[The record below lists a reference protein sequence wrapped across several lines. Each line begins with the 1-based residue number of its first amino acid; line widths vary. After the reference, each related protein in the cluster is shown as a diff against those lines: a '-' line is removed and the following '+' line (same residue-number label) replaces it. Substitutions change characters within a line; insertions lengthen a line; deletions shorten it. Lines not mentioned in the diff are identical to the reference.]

1 MRHGCRSILGIAVRR
16 RLFSASTVV
25 VLFVL
30 VCIAQLGI
38 ALHVVRVRSEE
49 STELP
54 VAFEDDFESYA
65 IGTFPYEGGWE
76 LAFDG
81 AGGEYQ
87 VIVNDVSAS
96 PTKSLQLVGTPS
108 WAADA
113 IRPIAAGTSRIGF
126 EVCVRVD
133 ETLGADVD
141 NARVGFWRRI
151 TSLTARW
158 YARVSFKDS
167 GLIVTGSQILQSY
180 TADAWY
186 RIKLILDC
194 ENSTYSVWVNDVLRG
209 ENIVEPYDPYEI
221 QALAFS
227 STLYNSVKA
236 NFDDVKILGEE
247 APPELPIYDDFESY
261 VVGTFPLSGGWTLI
275 YDGAGESYQK
285 VVDTCSKSPTKS
297 LQLVGSPGWAADAA
311 KSIHSGT
318 QLLGFEVQIRVSE
331 TGSNDGANARCGFYG
346 LSQGLWPWHLYVQF
360 LQNGSVFAGAPGAGG
375 QLLQSYVVGEWYKVG
390 VVYDRE
396 RNSYSVWIDDVLRGE
411 NLPGPSVSYDP
422 YRIQYFA
429 VSGCM
434 YNMVAS
440 HYDDVKVFG
449 GETQGTCIYVD
460 PEPRE
465 VAAGQEF
472 SVIVNITSVENLYG
486 LDVQLEWNA
495 TAIEYV
501 NHTVTI
507 PVEGTP
513 NGILHEPVIE
523 IRNEVNQSAGT
534 YWIAYSSVNP
544 ASAFTGSGRIV
555 EMSFRAKLSGN
566 YTVNVLSSDLA
577 DFDGNPIPHT
587 SMVGAVTIREM
598 HDLAVTDISPD
609 KAIVGQSYCGSI
621 DVTVVNQ
628 GSFTEDSNVTLYA
641 NGTVVN
647 TIPISVSSGSHWT
660 GTFIWNTTD
669 WTRGSY
675 TIDATATAVV
685 NETNTDNNSCAYTCV
700 IVTIPGDVEGDKDVD
715 IFDVV
720 KIARSYGYES
730 GDLLYQPIMDIDGDG
745 YINIFDI
752 VIATG
757 NYGESDP

>member
-1 MRHGCRSILGIAVRR
+1 MLMKG
-16 RLFSASTVV
+16 RLLNASTVA

-30 VCIAQLGI
+30 VCTAQLGI
-38 ALHVVRVRSEE
+38 APHAVPAQSEE
-49 STELP
+49 TTELP

-65 IGTFPYEGGWE
+65 IGAFPYDGGWE

-87 VIVNDVSAS
+87 VIVNDVSVS

-141 NARVGFWRRI
+141 NARVGFWRR
-151 TSLTARW
+151 TSSLTARW
-158 YARVSFKDS
+158 YALVSFKDS
-167 GLIVTGSQILQSY
+167 GLIVTRSQILQSY
-180 TADAWY
+180 TADTWY
-186 RIKLILDC
+186 RIRLILDC

-209 ENIVEPYDPYEI
+209 ENIAEPNDPYEI
-221 QALAFS
+221 QALALS

-236 NFDDVKILGEE
+236 NFDDIKILGEE
-247 APPELPIYDDFESY
+247 VPPEFPVYDDFESY
-261 VVGTFPLSGGWTLI
+261 VVGTFPFSGGWTLI
-275 YDGAGESYQK
+275 YDGAGEAYQK
-285 VVDTCSKSPTKS
+285 VVDTYSKSPTRS

-318 QLLGFEVQIRVSE
+318 QLLGFEVQIRISE
-331 TGSNDGANARCGFYG
+331 TGSNEGANARCGFYG
-346 LSQGLWPWHLYVQF
+346 LSQGLWPWYLYVQF
-360 LQNGSVFAGAPGAGG
+360 LRNGSVFAGAPGAGG
-375 QLLQSYVVGEWYKVG
+375 ELLQSYVVGEWYKVG

-396 RNSYSVWIDDVLRGE
+396 RNSYSVWINDVLRGE

-422 YRIQYFA
+422 YCVEYFA
-429 VSGCM
+429 VSGCS

-440 HYDDVKVFG
+440 YYDDVKVYE
-449 GETQGTCIYVD
+449 GETQGTCIHVD

-472 SVIVNITSVENLYG
+472 TVIANVTNVGNLYG

-501 NHTVTI
+501 SHTVTI

-523 IRNEVNQSAGT
+523 IRNEVNPSAGT

-555 EMSFRAKLSGN
+555 EMTFRAKLSGN
-566 YTVNVLSSDLA
+566 YTVNVVSSDLA
-577 DFDGNPIPHT
+577 DFDGDPIPHT
-587 SMVGAVTIREM
+587 SMVGAVTVREM

-609 KAIVGQSYCGSI
+609 KAIVGQSYSCSI
-621 DVTVVNQ
+621 NVTVVNQ
-628 GSFTEDSNVTLYA
+628 GSFTEDSNVILSA
-641 NGTVVN
+641 NGTVVD
-647 TIPISVSSGSHWT
+647 TVPISVPSGSQWT
-660 GTFIWNTTD
+660 GTFIWNTTN

-675 TIDATATAVV
+675 VVDATATAVA
-685 NETNTDNNSCAYTCV
+685 NETNTDDNSCTYRCIT
-700 IVTIPGDVEGDKDVD
+700 VTIPGDVEGDKDVD

-720 KIARSYGYES
+720 KIARSYGYAS
-730 GDLLYQPIMDIDGDG
+730 GDPLYQPIMDIDGDG